1 MSLLDGRTAV
11 VTGGA
16 SGIGRGIAL
25 AFADHGADVVV
36 ADLRERPRRGG
47 DPTHEAARERGVE
60 ARYVDCDVS
69 DPADVDRVF
78 AAAAAL
84 GGLDVWVNNAGVF
97 ATTDPT
103 EPAEAADGDAA
114 AVSGVFDVNVRG
126 TYDCTARAGRR
137 IAEAGG
143 GSVINVGSTSGIR
156 GGADGAIA
164 AYCASKAAIH
174 QLTRS
179 FARAFGDAGVRVNA
193 VAPGAVDTALAR
205 DRTESELAALEAE
218 VPVGRIGHP
227 DDVAGACVFLASGL
241 AAYVSG
247 EVLVVD
253 GGLTV

>member
-1 MSLLDGRTAV
+1 MSLLEGRTAV

-36 ADLRERPRRGG
+36 ADVREQPRRGG
-47 DPTHEAARERGVE
+47 TPTHEAATERSGVD

-78 AAAAAL
+78 AAAAEL
-84 GGLDVWVNNAGVF
+84 GGLDIWVNNAGVF
-97 ATTDPT
+97 AMTDPT
-103 EPAEAADGDAA
+103 EDSDPAVGD
-114 AVSGVFDVNVRG
+114 VFDVNVRA
-126 TYDCTARAGRR
+126 TYDCTTRAGRR
-137 IAEAGG
+137 LVERGG
-143 GSVINVGSTSGIR
+143 GSVLNVGSTSGLR
-156 GGADGAIA
+156 GGTDGAIA

-174 QLTRS
+174 QFTRAL
-179 FARAFGDAGVRVNA
+179 ARSFGDAGVRINA

-205 DRTESELAALEAE
+205 SRTERERESLEAE
-218 VPVGRIGHP
+218 IPIGRMAEP
-227 DDVAGACVFLASGL
+227 ADVAGACVFLASEL
-241 AAYVSG
+241 AGYVTG

>member
-1 MSLLDGRTAV
+1 VSLLADRTAV

-16 SGIGRGIAL
+16 SGIGRAVAL

-47 DPTHEAARERGVE
+47 EPTHELARERGVD

-69 DPADVDRVF
+69 DPADLDHAL
-78 AAAAAL
+78 AAADAL

-97 ATTDPT
+97 AMTDG
-103 EPAEAADGDAA
+103 ADG
-114 AVSGVFDVNVRG
+114 SGTTVADVFDVNVRG

-137 IAEAGG
+137 LADSGG
-143 GSVINVGSTSGIR
+143 GSVINVGSTSGLR
-156 GGADGAIA
+156 GGADGVIA

-174 QLTRS
+174 QFTRAFARS
-179 FARAFGDAGVRVNA
+179 FGDGGVRVNA

-205 DRTESELAALEAE
+205 DRTESEREALAAEI
-218 VPVGRIGHP
+218 PVGRMADP
-227 DDVAGACVFLASGL
+227 ADVAGACVFLASDL
-241 AAYVSG
+241 AAYVTG

-253 GGLTV
+253 GGLTI